1 MDFLKIDGSI
11 VRGIADDATQR
22 VMVEAIAR
30 IGHVMGIKII
40 AEFVENESVLNELRQ
55 IGVDYAQGFGI
66 SKPHP
71 LAKLL
76 D

>member
-1 MDFLKIDGSI
+1 
-11 VRGIADDATQR
+11 
-22 VMVEAIAR
+22 
-30 IGHVMGIKII
+30 MGIKII